1 MRCRGL
7 RLACAGAIT
16 GGRVLSP
23 APIGDKLKP
32 NQAKFET
39 TGRVYRF
46 PPWGASELRDF
57 GRLLDSLRLRG
68 FKDKDCRAFVS
79 RKIGREVSVP
89 EWSAELL
96 DVDSG
101 E

>member
-1 MRCRGL
+1 MRCGVL

-16 GGRVLSP
+16 GARVLSP
-23 APIGDKLKP
+23 GPIGGILRP
-32 NQAKFET
+32 HQTKFET
-39 TGRVYRF
+39 AGRVYRF

-57 GRLLDSLRLRG
+57 GRLLDFLRLRG
-68 FKDKDCRAFVS
+68 FRDSDCRAFVA